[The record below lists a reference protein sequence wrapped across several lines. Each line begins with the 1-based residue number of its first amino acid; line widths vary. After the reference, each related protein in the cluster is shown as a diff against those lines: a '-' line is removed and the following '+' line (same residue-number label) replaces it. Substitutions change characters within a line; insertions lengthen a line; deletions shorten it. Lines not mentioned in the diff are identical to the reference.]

1 MVNIPLFIGFQPS
14 FWWCWIVP
22 IRLAILERNS
32 FCHYDPV
39 PSDSREWPMQHRHER
54 LQHVEFPHQGII
66 HQSLKRCSLLREEGA
81 FWEEK
86 MVELCWIHGMFMKT
100 YENYGCF
107 LCFLQQSWDV
117 LLLEGDTWWGTK
129 LAQAIP
135 SSGIHETLVHV
146 QTFLLKMNTSYFR
159 IF

>member
-66 HQSLKRCSLLREEGA
+66 HQSLKRCSLLRKEGA

-86 MVELCWIHGMFMKT
+86 MVELCWIHGMFHKNIWKLWVFPVFFAT
-100 YENYGCF
+100 KLGCF
-107 LCFLQQSWDV
+107 AVGRWHLVRNKTC
-117 LLLEGDTWWGTK
+117 
-129 LAQAIP
+129 P
-135 SSGIHETLVHV
+135 SNPQLRDPWNLGPCSNLFTQDEHI
-146 QTFLLKMNTSYFR
+146 